1 LVVLRCLSGVGGV
14 VHDSGPMRNAV

>member
-14 VHDSGPMRNAV
+14 VHDDGPMRNAV